1 VWTPTSQNRTTR
13 KIFCSSLNAMRF
25 LEFLDTSNRLQTNK
39 KLSYSVISKIK
50 LDAACTKLFDIGNSR
65 NRIAFR
71 LEQNIEWIRET
82 RDFEN
87 IFRPTKAYHQ
97 TTLQSRSDVTTVNEY
112 DEIHFKLCCL
122 MKKMRKNECGHQP
135 RKTGKQGSY
144 GTKGRNIGS
153 FRPL

>member
-1 VWTPTSQNRTTR
+1 MSNNFVHAASNFILLMTLYDN
-13 KIFCSSLNAMRF
+13 F
-25 LEFLDTSNRLQTNK
+25 LFVCKRLDVSR
-39 KLSYSVISKIK
+39 
-50 LDAACTKLFDIGNSR
+50 NSR

-82 RDFEN
+82 RDFEKN
-87 IFRPTKAYHQ
+87 FRPTKTCHQ

-122 MKKMRKNECGHQP
+122 MKKWGKTKCGHQP

-153 FRPL
+153 FRPLPTFDPFNLVPRGLVLKISQI